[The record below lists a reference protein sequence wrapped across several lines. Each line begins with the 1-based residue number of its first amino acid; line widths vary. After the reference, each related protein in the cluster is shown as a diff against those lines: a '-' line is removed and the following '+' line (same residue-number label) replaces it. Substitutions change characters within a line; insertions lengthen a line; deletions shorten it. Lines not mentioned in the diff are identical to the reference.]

1 MTVES
6 QDLWGRMWKPKPPHN
21 STNMIINIKYGYG
34 GGDEG
39 IRTLETL
46 PGLLP

>member
-1 MTVES
+1 MADKMGDEVKAKR
-6 QDLWGRMWKPKPPHN
+6 LN
-21 STNMIINIKYGYG
+21 YLILIIKIEVS

>member
-1 MTVES
+1 V
-6 QDLWGRMWKPKPPHN
+6 
-21 STNMIINIKYGYG
+21 Y